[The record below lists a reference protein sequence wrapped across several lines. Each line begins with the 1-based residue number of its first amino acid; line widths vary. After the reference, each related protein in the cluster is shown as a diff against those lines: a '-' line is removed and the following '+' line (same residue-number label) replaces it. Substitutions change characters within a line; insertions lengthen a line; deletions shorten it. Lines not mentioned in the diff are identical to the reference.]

1 MKRTIF
7 LFLLFP
13 AILCLNGCV
22 TSRKAGQLQ
31 EQKVT
36 ATLALPEHYGTSF
49 RELDLP
55 RLEQDTLLVHDFEGR
70 EVIVMNA
77 VRD

>member
-1 MKRTIF
+1 MKRTII
-7 LFLLFP
+7 LLLLFP
-13 AILCLNGCV
+13 VIPCLDSCV

-31 EQKVT
+31 EQQIT

-55 RLEQDTLLVHDFEGR
+55 RIEQDTLLVHDFEGR
-70 EVIVMNA
+70 EVIVMN
-77 VRD
+77 